1 MYCQWRIPCLRA
13 LPLRRFASQAEQDV
27 QLARDWLK
35 TLNSKT
41 IPRNI
46 CELSFSR
53 SSGPG
58 GQNVNKSVSPL
69 VQQYQYWID
78 ANWEMRGNRVNSKAT
93 LKVPLDALL
102 PLVPRLI
109 HRPLRTS
116 RYAAERAQCLII
128 QSDEERKQSS
138 NVESCFDKLYQLLQS
153 SAKEVIPG
161 ETSQEQ
167 RNRVQK
173 LYVHFFH
180 GSDRAHLTKGKHRQR
195 AQNEGRIKDK
205 KQHSDKKSSRR
216 GSKYDD

>member
-58 GQNVNKSVSPL
+58 GQNVNK
-69 VQQYQYWID
+69 
-78 ANWEMRGNRVNSKAT
+78 VNSKAT

>member
-1 MYCQWRIPCLRA
+1 MYSQWRIPCLRA
-13 LPLRRFASQAEQDV
+13 LPSRRFASQADQDI
-27 QLARDWLK
+27 QIARDWLK
-35 TLNSKT
+35 TFNSKT

-46 CELSFSR
+46 CEISFSR

-58 GQNVNKSVSPL
+58 GQNVNK
-69 VQQYQYWID
+69 
-78 ANWEMRGNRVNSKAT
+78 VNSKAT

-109 HRPLRTS
+109 HHPLRAS
-116 RYAAERAQCLII
+116 RYAAERTQCLVI
-128 QSDEERKQSS
+128 QSDEERKQSN
-138 NVESCFDKLYQLLQS
+138 NVENCFDKLYQLLQG

-161 ETSQEQ
+161 ETSQAQ

-173 LYVHFFH
+173 LQ
-180 GSDRAHLTKGKHRQR
+180 K

>member
-1 MYCQWRIPCLRA
+1 MYCQWRIQSLRA
-13 LPLRRFASQAEQDV
+13 LPLRLPLRRFASQADQDV
-27 QLARDWLK
+27 QIARDWLK

-46 CELSFSR
+46 CEVSFSR

-58 GQNVNKSVSPL
+58 GQNVNK
-69 VQQYQYWID
+69 
-78 ANWEMRGNRVNSKAT
+78 VNSKAT

-109 HRPLRTS
+109 HHPLRAS
-116 RYAAERAQCLII
+116 RYAAERTRCLVI
-128 QSDEERKQSS
+128 QSDEERKQSN
-138 NVESCFDKLYQLLQS
+138 NVESCYDKLYQLLQS
-153 SAKEVIPG
+153 SVKEAIPG
-161 ETSQEQ
+161 ETSQAQ

-173 LYVHFFH
+173 LQ
-180 GSDRAHLTKGKHRQR
+180 K
-195 AQNEGRIKDK
+195 AQNEGRIKNK

>member
-1 MYCQWRIPCLRA
+1 MAYT
-13 LPLRRFASQAEQDV
+13 LPSGT
-27 QLARDWLK
+27 
-35 TLNSKT
+35 TLEKT

-58 GQNVNKSVSPL
+58 GQNVNK
-69 VQQYQYWID
+69 
-78 ANWEMRGNRVNSKAT
+78 VNSKAT

-173 LYVHFFH
+173 L
-180 GSDRAHLTKGKHRQR
+180 QR